1 MPTDTSYQLVLFI
14 LPSLFGLTLIG
25 EGVNKVMNYDNH
37 GWINVSIGGIFLVL
51 LIFGYFLFSANSS
64 II

>member
-1 MPTDTSYQLVLFI
+1 MSSDPSFTMVLFI

-37 GWINVSIGGIFLVL
+37 GWINLSLGGIFLVL
-51 LIFGYFLFSANSS
+51 LIFGYLMFAGQVSL
-64 II
+64 